1 MRFSSARSREDES
14 EAAISEA
21 LGSIEAMDGQ
31 VDLAV
36 LFLTASHRHAAAQM
50 ARRVHETF
58 APRVLLGCTCEG
70 VIGADDEIEGAPGV
84 SLLVG
89 KMPSVRLTPFHVS
102 AQTWSVWMQS
112 PDALG
117 GNVGAG
123 PDTRG
128 FIILGDPF
136 TTPIEETITALDA
149 LDALGRGPTVGG
161 MASGSFQP
169 GGNALLLNREVYTE
183 GMVGVTVSGPV
194 RMETVVSQGCRPIGQ
209 RYLVTGAE
217 QNVIRTLGGK
227 PAIEV
232 VHAMIQELPE
242 RDRALL
248 TNGLFVG
255 VAIDEYKAEFGRGDF
270 LIRNLVGADNESGA
284 IAMADRVRAGQ
295 TVQFHVRDAS
305 TADEDLRY
313 LVMGQLEGQR
323 PAGALL
329 FSCNGRGTRM
339 FPMPCHDVQTV
350 LDILP
355 GTPVAG
361 FFAMGEI
368 GPVGDKTYLHG
379 HTASIALFKPED
391 KG

>member
-1 MRFSSARSREDES
+1 MRFSSARSREEES
-14 EAAISEA
+14 EAAISELLGAVEA
-21 LGSIEAMDGQ
+21 LNGP

-50 ARRVHETF
+50 ARRMHETF

-70 VIGADDEIEGAPGV
+70 VIGADDEIEGASGV

-89 KMPSVRLTPFHVS
+89 KMPGVRLTPFHVS
-102 AQTWSVWMQS
+102 AQTWSVWMQN
-112 PDALG
+112 PDALAA
-117 GNVGAG
+117 NVGAG

-128 FIILGDPF
+128 FIVLGDPF
-136 TTPIEETITALDA
+136 TTPVEDMIAALDG
-149 LDALGRGPTVGG
+149 LGAGPTVGG

-169 GGNALLLNREVYTE
+169 GGNALLLNREAYNE
-183 GMVGVTVSGPV
+183 GVVGVTVSGPV
-194 RMETVVSQGCRPIGQ
+194 RMETVLSQGCRPVGE
-209 RYLVTGAE
+209 RYLVTSAE
-217 QNVIRTLGGK
+217 QNVIRTLGNK

-270 LIRNLVGADNESGA
+270 LIRNLVGADNESGS

-295 TVQFHVRDAS
+295 TVQFHVRDAG

-313 LVMGQLEGQR
+313 LMMGQLRGGKA
-323 PAGALL
+323 AGGLL
-329 FSCNGRGTRM
+329 FSCNGRGSRM
-339 FPMPCHDVQTV
+339 FPIPCHDVQTV

-355 GTPVAG
+355 GTPIAG

-368 GPVGDKTYLHG
+368 GPVGEKTHLHG
-379 HTASIALFKPED
+379 HTASIVLFKPEEKD
-391 KG
+391 G